1 LPPSVGLEKLPPAE
15 DERKI
20 VAPVTGLVP
29 FVTLI
34 CKTISPPGVIDVGL
48 GAAATV
54 RGGNGFKV
62 IMVCADP
69 LRKPVS
75 LATT

>member
-1 LPPSVGLEKLPPAE
+1 VGLEKLPPAE
-15 DERKI
+15 EVRKI

-34 CKTISPPGVIDVGL
+34 SRTISPPGVMDVGL

-54 RGGNGFKV
+54 RGGNGIKV
-62 IMVCADP
+62 IV
-69 LRKPVS
+69 V
-75 LATT
+75 